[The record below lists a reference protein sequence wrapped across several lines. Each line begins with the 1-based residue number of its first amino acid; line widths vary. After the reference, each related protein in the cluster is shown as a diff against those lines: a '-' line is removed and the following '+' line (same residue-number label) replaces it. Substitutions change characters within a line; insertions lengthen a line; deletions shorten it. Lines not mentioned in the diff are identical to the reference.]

1 VTVSKWGHG
10 RKVELLE
17 QIPLFS
23 SCTKR
28 EMAQVAALTSPAEL
42 AAGTIL
48 TRQGAAGGLAFVIAS
63 GRAEVTRQGKRLA
76 TLGPGD
82 VVGELSLIDGQPR
95 SATVKAL
102 TDLEVLEID
111 GRDLAKLLRKAP
123 SVTRKL
129 LESMAGRLR
138 EVDAITAAM

>member
-1 VTVSKWGHG
+1 M
-10 RKVELLE
+10 ELLE
-17 QIPLFS
+17 GIGLFS
-23 SCTKR
+23 ACTKR
-28 EMAQVAALTSPAEL
+28 ELAQVAALTASAEL
-42 AAGTIL
+42 TAGTVL

-63 GRAEVTRQGKRLA
+63 GRAEVTRDGARLA
-76 TLGPGD
+76 TLGPGA

-111 GRDLAKLLRKAP
+111 GRDLNKLIKKVP
-123 SVTRKL
+123 TVVRKL

-138 EVDAITAAM
+138 EVDTRAAASM